1 MRMIA
6 KCGLAAALVG
16 AAAPSS
22 ADPGI
27 WTFLGRREIGG
38 DRGRQVFRIE
48 GGRRFG
54 VVRLCVSRQAVR
66 FHDVEMRFRDGS
78 HHSVRLEFILPNQR
92 CTSDINLRGQRELSE
107 LVVTYAAAGLRRR
120 GARVRM
126 DAR

>member
-16 AAAPSS
+16 TAAPAS
-22 ADPGI
+22 AQPGH
-27 WTFLGRREIGG
+27 WTFLGRLEIGG
-38 DRGRQVFRIE
+38 DRGRQVFRVE
-48 GGRRFG
+48 SRRRFR

-66 FHDVEMRFRDGS
+66 FHHVQARFREGGS
-78 HHSVRLEFILPNQR
+78 RSVRLGFILPNQR
-92 CTSDINLRGQRELSE
+92 CTGDINLRGQRELSE
-107 LVVTYAAAGLRRR
+107 LVVTYAASGLRRR

>member
-16 AAAPSS
+16 AAAPAS
-22 ADPGI
+22 AQPGT
-27 WTFLGRREIGG
+27 WTFLGRREIAG
-38 DRGRQVFRIE
+38 DHGRQVFPIE
-48 GGRRFG
+48 SGRRFG

-66 FHDVEMRFRDGS
+66 FHDVEVRFRDGGS
-78 HHSVRLEFILPNQR
+78 RSVRLGFILPNQR
-92 CTSDINLRGQRELSE
+92 CTGDINLRGQRELRE
-107 LVVTYAAAGLRRR
+107 LVVTYAASGLRRR